1 MRHIN
6 AIIIDDEA
14 ACTES
19 LSLELQMYCPQVNI
33 LSSCHSAA
41 EGLSSIVKFKPD
53 LVFLDIEMPRMNG
66 FELLNQ
72 LKQINF
78 EVIFVTAY
86 DQFALKAFKFSA
98 IDYLLKPIVYEDLIA
113 AVNKVEQR
121 IIKNLGSDHLE
132 ALLSNINFLNKN
144 LSTIAVPSL
153 EGLEFV
159 PVEEINYCE
168 AQVNYTSIHK
178 TDGSSILLSKTLK
191 NVESMLENHQFIR
204 IHQSYLIN
212 IAHLKKYIRGQG
224 GYVIMRN
231 GANLPVSRNKKDD
244 FISKISNV

>member
-1 MRHIN
+1 MKAIN
-6 AIIIDDEA
+6 ALIIDDEA
-14 ACTES
+14 SCTES
-19 LSLELQMYCPQVNI
+19 LSLELEMYCPQVNV
-33 LSSCHSAA
+33 LSCCHSAA
-41 EGLSSIVKFKPD
+41 EGLANITKYKPE

-72 LKQINF
+72 LQQINF

-98 IDYLLKPIVYEDLIA
+98 VDYLLKPIVYEELIS

-121 IIKNLGSDHLE
+121 IIKKLGTDHLE
-132 ALLSNINFLNKN
+132 AVLANINFLNKN

-159 PVEEINYCE
+159 SVDEINFCE
-168 AQVNYTSIHK
+168 AQVNYTCIHK

-191 NVESMLENHQFIR
+191 TVEAMLEHHNFIR
-204 IHQSYLIN
+204 IHQSYLVN
-212 IAHLKKYIRGQG
+212 AVHLKKYIKGQG
-224 GYVIMRN
+224 GYVIMKN
-231 GANLPVSRNKKDD
+231 GANLSVSRNKKDD
-244 FISKISNV
+244 FINRIS